1 MPRQLPWKVNKTA
14 KQTPTGPNS
23 RISSPSSSTLPTP
36 TKSEST
42 PAPEAKKPRR
52 SLLSTPARSPSS
64 SPPPEPL
71 QEEFVL
77 SSKLLKL
84 TLFTNQPT
92 GSCTPAPKTTM
103 PTAWSRTSSWQLPAT
118 SPATCTPPSITASIS
133 RPVTGEMTD
142 MVRRRQKALD
152 HAKKQRKGVKKALNG
167 GASED
172 DDDDE
177 DESRGPHTSLRGLMD
192 SPRRQRAAVPL
203 PPGLIRMTSGRR
215 REGSPSRSRP
225 APSADDGRNGAKV
238 AGVKRELSSEDDDDD
253 DDDDLDGRQPWP
265 KLDLQKKQGA
275 PLSEQPS
282 SEAPWPSRRS
292 FTDPTLGSH
301 SNNVKTESPLR
312 LNDIPPRP
320 DNSHHNQQQQQDDDE
335 DGDLF
340 AQLKARRAEQRRRRQ
355 SAQSHATTIKTES
368 READLNSIPFI

>member
-1 MPRQLPWKVNKTA
+1 MHSGPEDDDAYRMVEDEFLAVAGDFTRHLHAAEYHRLKRLVND
-14 KQTPTGPNS
+14 
-23 RISSPSSSTLPTP
+23 
-36 TKSEST
+36 
-42 PAPEAKKPRR
+42 
-52 SLLSTPARSPSS
+52 
-64 SPPPEPL
+64 
-71 QEEFVL
+71 
-77 SSKLLKL
+77 
-84 TLFTNQPT
+84 TN
-92 GSCTPAPKTTM
+92 AD
-103 PTAWSRTSSWQLPAT
+103 AIR
-118 SPATCTPPSITASIS
+118 SIS

-142 MVRRRQKALD
+142 MVRQRQKALD

-167 GASED
+167 GASEED
-172 DDDDE
+172 DDDEE

-253 DDDDLDGRQPWP
+253 DDDDLDGRQSWP

-282 SEAPWPSRRS
+282 SEAPRPSRRS

-301 SNNVKTESPLR
+301 SNNLKTESLLR

-355 SAQSHATTIKTES
+355 SAQSHATAIKTES